1 MISKSKIKLI
11 KSLKYKKTREELN
24 LFLVEGL
31 KGIMEVNKSKYDI
44 KFTVIS
50 KKTINEQKNNL
61 PKENVFIL
69 NESEIKE
76 LSSLNNNVVGFSV
89 VKSSINDFSISQLGE
104 ITIALDSISDPGNL
118 GAIIRNADWFGVKN
132 ILCSNNTVDFYNPK
146 TIQSSM
152 GSFTRVNVIYKDLES
167 FFKNNNL
174 KVFGTSSDQN
184 KNYKKINNLKGIILL
199 GSESHGI
206 SKNLI
211 KYVDEWLSIKKVGNA
226 ESLNVSVASGIL
238 LNDIINS

>member
-1 MISKSKIKLI
+1 
-11 KSLKYKKTREELN
+11 
-24 LFLVEGL
+24 
-31 KGIMEVNKSKYDI
+31 
-44 KFTVIS
+44 
-50 KKTINEQKNNL
+50 
-61 PKENVFIL
+61 
-69 NESEIKE
+69 
-76 LSSLNNNVVGFSV
+76 
-89 VKSSINDFSISQLGE
+89 
-104 ITIALDSISDPGNL
+104 
-118 GAIIRNADWFGVKN
+118 
-132 ILCSNNTVDFYNPK
+132 
-146 TIQSSM
+146 M

-211 KYVDEWLSIKKVGNA
+211 KYVDELLSIKKVGNA

-238 LNDIINS
+238 LNNIINS

>member
-50 KKTINEQKNNL
+50 KKTFNELKNNL

-69 NESEIKE
+69 NENEIKE

-174 KVFGTSSDQN
+174 KIFGTSSDQN
-184 KNYKKINNLKGIILL
+184 KNYKKTNNLKGIILL

-238 LNDIINS
+238 LNNIINS

>member
-50 KKTINEQKNNL
+50 KKTFNEQKNKL

-69 NESEIKE
+69 NDNEIKE

>member
-50 KKTINEQKNNL
+50 KKTFNEQKNNL
-61 PKENVFIL
+61 SKENVFIL
-69 NESEIKE
+69 NENEIKE

>member
-50 KKTINEQKNNL
+50 KKTFNEQKNNL

-69 NESEIKE
+69 NENEIKE
-76 LSSLNNNVVGFSV
+76 LSPLNNNVVGFSV

-174 KVFGTSSDQN
+174 KVFGT
-184 KNYKKINNLKGIILL
+184 
-199 GSESHGI
+199 
-206 SKNLI
+206 
-211 KYVDEWLSIKKVGNA
+211 
-226 ESLNVSVASGIL
+226 
-238 LNDIINS
+238 

>member
-50 KKTINEQKNNL
+50 KKTFNEQKNNL

-152 GSFTRVNVIYKDLES
+152 GSFTRVNVFYDDLSKIFQRSQLKIY
-167 FFKNNNL
+167 
-174 KVFGTSSDQN
+174 GTKSEMEGSIDP
-184 KNYKKINNLKGIILL
+184 KSIKEGIVLF
-199 GSESHGI
+199 GSESNGVRDDL
-206 SKNLI
+206 K
-211 KYVDEWLSIKKVGNA
+211 KYIQGWLSIKGDGKA
-226 ESLNVSVASGIL
+226 ESLNVSVSSGIIL
-238 LNDIINS
+238 DNIINN

>member
-31 KGIMEVNKSKYDI
+31 KGIVEVNKSKYDI

-50 KKTINEQKNNL
+50 KKIFNGQKNNL

-69 NESEIKE
+69 NENEIKE
-76 LSSLNNNVVGFSV
+76 LSSLNNNIVGFSV
-89 VKSSINDFSISQLGE
+89 VKSPINDFSISQLGE

>member
-1 MISKSKIKLI
+1 
-11 KSLKYKKTREELN
+11 
-24 LFLVEGL
+24 
-31 KGIMEVNKSKYDI
+31 
-44 KFTVIS
+44 
-50 KKTINEQKNNL
+50 
-61 PKENVFIL
+61 
-69 NESEIKE
+69 
-76 LSSLNNNVVGFSV
+76 
-89 VKSSINDFSISQLGE
+89 
-104 ITIALDSISDPGNL
+104 
-118 GAIIRNADWFGVKN
+118 
-132 ILCSNNTVDFYNPK
+132 
-146 TIQSSM
+146 M

>member
-69 NESEIKE
+69 NENEIKE

>member
-50 KKTINEQKNNL
+50 KKTFNEQKNNL

-69 NESEIKE
+69 NENEIKE

-174 KVFGTSSDQN
+174 KIFGTSSDQN

-238 LNDIINS
+238 LNNIINS

>member
-50 KKTINEQKNNL
+50 KKIFNGQKNNL

-69 NESEIKE
+69 NENEIKE
-76 LSSLNNNVVGFSV
+76 LSSLNNNIVGFSV